1 LTAMAAACGSF
12 FTIAL
17 GAIALAFAALA
28 RAFALAADGFL
39 TRAAEAEA
47 AEAAEETAAAE
58 AAEETAAAEAA
69 EETAAAEAA
78 EETAA
83 AEASEETAAA
93 DADIVM
99 SSPASR
105 PLYLRPSPKKQ
116 ISSIIFFL
124 ARSNKRQRA
133 SAHSSKICPP
143 HAKPSYPRR

>member
-1 LTAMAAACGSF
+1 MAAACGSF

-17 GAIALAFAALA
+17 GAIAFAALA
-28 RAFALAADGFL
+28 LARAFAFALAADGFL
-39 TRAAEAEA
+39 TRAAEAE
-47 AEAAEETAAAE
+47 AAE

>member
-1 LTAMAAACGSF
+1 MAAACGSF

-69 EETAAAEAA
+69 EETAAAEA
-78 EETAA
+78 
-83 AEASEETAAA
+83 SEETAAA

-116 ISSIIFFL
+116 LSSIIFFL